1 MAKSS
6 KAQGKK
12 QKYRKPGTACDKRKP
27 KPWGVRLRLEE
38 EQDNREVGNI
48 IDNGSVVTVN
58 KSYSKDL
65 DCWNLKK
72 DMK

>member
-27 KPWGVRLRLEE
+27 KPRGVRLRLEE

-58 KSYSKDL
+58 
-65 DCWNLKK
+65 
-72 DMK
+72 